1 MIVQVK
7 LSNTDALK
15 WRRAADADSRSLAS
29 FVRLIVNR
37 HLDGVPVTSV
47 VAPAPVQYEVTNNYE
62 DDEPVEVEEDFTE
75 ANRVY
80 QERKDRIVAMMQ
92 FLGNLAK
99 DGATEEELTAQRG
112 GFSGLEVEF
121 DAHMEKLVAHYAPA
135 AVAPDAPKKDKMTPA
150 LKKHMAKLDNVLAGL
165 KKGKHDRAWI
175 EGIMNDHKRDKSN
188 DDGSDGVIY
197 LNNAALLDEYVEK
210 MLADM

>member
-1 MIVQVK
+1 MSKFIKVTVSDQEFSSWK
-7 LSNTDALK
+7 QL
-15 WRRAADADSRSLAS
+15 ADTEGRSLAN
-29 FVRLIVNR
+29 FVYQAMRDRVA
-37 HLDGVPVTSV
+37 GVVGTPVAIAKTEV
-47 VAPAPVQYEVTNNYE
+47 VEVGE
-62 DDEPVEVEEDFTE
+62 DFEVVEVEEDFTE

-92 FLGNLAK
+92 FLGNLAQN
-99 DGATEEELTAQRG
+99 GATGEELASQRG
-112 GFSGLEVEF
+112 GFAGLEVEF